1 MKYLPQGPPLAPSLA
16 PSGPIQL
23 WQFLLELL
31 SEKVWDVLKVLKTK
45 ISFFPGSP
53 RSTAYRGPESNGSSS
68 SLTQMRWD
76 RKQTL
81 MFWLNLELNMTGYIL
96 CFMCV
101 YAYAGCVC
109 VRGGTR
115 ISIWSPS
122 FMKSCPSGMCRKSKI
137 VFQKLKI
144 RSLIFRSLK
153 ILSRWLGG
161 GGFGRIS
168 QRWTMRN
175 SVVAC
180 ATTTTRTSFRKQGG
194 KGVNCCCLPYTPTLL
209 AEYHNSWIRF
219 HT

>member
-1 MKYLPQGPPLAPSLA
+1 MFWKFWKSKY
-16 PSGPIQL
+16 
-23 WQFLLELL
+23 
-31 SEKVWDVLKVLKTK
+31 
-45 ISFFPGSP
+45 SFCPGSR
-53 RSTAYRGPESNGSSS
+53 RSTAYRGLESNGSSS

-76 RKQTL
+76 REQIFKFRINCDWL
-81 MFWLNLELNMTGYIL
+81 YSMF
-96 CFMCV
+96 
-101 YAYAGCVC
+101 CVC
-109 VRGGTR
+109 TRMRCVCGGGTR

-168 QRWTMRN
+168 QRWITRN

-194 KGVNCCCLPYTPTLL
+194 KGVSRCCLPYTPTPL
-209 AEYHNSWIRF
+209 AEYHNGWF